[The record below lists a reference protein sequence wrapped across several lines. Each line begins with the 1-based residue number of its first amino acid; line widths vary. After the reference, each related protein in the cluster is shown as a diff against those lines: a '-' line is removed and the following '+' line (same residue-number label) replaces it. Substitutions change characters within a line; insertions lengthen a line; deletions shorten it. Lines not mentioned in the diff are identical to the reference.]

1 MRVKDWPRLV
11 MTLGVLACFCWP
23 SRANGQGLIS
33 PTAGPI
39 NSSMAGASTAAPIDF
54 GSSYWNPATISGLD
68 RSEFLIGSALIIP
81 SIHFGSTLPAGSIGP
96 FPTSTRSGVS
106 RSNGGVASNLA
117 TGAAFKLADDSLW
130 TFGIGI
136 FGLAGG
142 GVNFAGS
149 NSQPV
154 LTPRNPPQSFGVGPI
169 YSSISTLEITPM
181 ASYQA
186 TSDLAIAA
194 GPIITGTGA
203 SFSPAFFAPNP
214 KDQYGLASFPNATNS
229 RPFWGGGFQFGL
241 FYNFSKDWNFGFSYK
256 SPIWQERWS
265 YNSSAPDGSARY
277 IGVQATLPEIISWGV
292 AYKGLPNTLI
302 DVDLRYFDYKD
313 ASLFGQSI
321 QNGGLAWRSVFAIAT
336 GVQYQF
342 SDKLTLRAGYLYNT
356 NPIPS
361 TATLFNVQA
370 PAIITNTLSF
380 GASYKLTADIT
391 ASAAYVHGFRN
402 SITGGVEQLPGAS
415 TRLDAQTDSLVVGL
429 NIQFGHS
436 RKVGPSSAPEEY
448 VLPAP
453 APMPAPAPAPA
464 PAFIEETPSSLPPAD
479 TSAPASGEAT
489 PR

>member
-1 MRVKDWPRLV
+1 MRMMVRARLV
-11 MTLGVLACFCWP
+11 ATLGMLACLAW
-23 SRANGQGLIS
+23 SSKANSQGVVA

-54 GSSYWNPATISGLD
+54 GSSYWNPATISGLE
-68 RSEFLIGSALIIP
+68 RSEFLIGSQLIIP
-81 SIHFGSTLPAGSIGP
+81 SIHFQSSFGGA
-96 FPTSTRSGVS
+96 SGVS
-106 RSNGGVASNLA
+106 RSNSGVVANLA
-117 TGAAFKLADDSLW
+117 TGTAFRLSDDSDW

-136 FGLAGG
+136 FGLVGG

-149 NSQPV
+149 NSQPL
-154 LTPRNPPQSFGVGPI
+154 LTPRNPPRTFGVGPI
-169 YSSISTLEITPM
+169 YSGLSTLAITPI

-186 TSDLAIAA
+186 LDNLAVAF
-194 GPIITGTGA
+194 GPIITSSSVG
-203 SFSPAFFAPNP
+203 FSPAFFAPNP
-214 KDQYGLASFPNATNS
+214 SQGGLSTFPAATNS

-241 FYNFSKDWNFGFSYK
+241 FYNLGKDWNLGFSYK

-277 IGVQATLPEIISWGV
+277 IGVQATLPEIISWGI

-321 QNGGLAWRSVFAIAT
+321 RDGGLAWRSVFAVAT

-342 SDKLTLRAGYLYNT
+342 SEKLTGRAGYLYNT

-361 TATLFNVQA
+361 EATLFNVQA
-370 PAIITNTLSF
+370 PGIITNTLSF
-380 GASYKLTADIT
+380 GVSYKLTADIT
-391 ASAAYVHGFRN
+391 ATAAYMHGFRN
-402 SITGGVEQLPGAS
+402 SITGSVTQLPGAS
-415 TRLDAQTDSLVVGL
+415 TRLDAQADSLVVGL
-429 NIQFGHS
+429 NIQFGHP
-436 RKVGPSSAPEEY
+436 RKVGPASAPEEY

-453 APMPAPAPAPA
+453 APAY
-464 PAFIEETPSSLPPAD
+464 PPAVID
-479 TSAPASGEAT
+479 ASPSTLPATETLAPLASEAT